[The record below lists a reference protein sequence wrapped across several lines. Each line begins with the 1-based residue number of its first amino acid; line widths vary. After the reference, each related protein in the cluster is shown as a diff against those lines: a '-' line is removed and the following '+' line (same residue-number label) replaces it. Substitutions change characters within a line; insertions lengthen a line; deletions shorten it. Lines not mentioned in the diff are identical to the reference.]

1 MSTWEERQEKI
12 KEVFKNYSAQDIVNS
27 LFCSSLWLPN
37 ISSQIKHIYLA
48 AFFISCQPEL
58 FKRNNQIDDYT
69 KFSSLMSRLIPL
81 LPSFPLEEDYFPEA
95 DWGEIKFFFDDRIYR
110 IFYGNEITDIYDY
123 LSMFEIMYAPINDK
137 FVEKIG
143 RSPSKELSICL
154 NFQNEVLSSISQA
167 AIPEDKLKSIQIGHY
182 EVPEQEFW
190 LSVNNFLQRNDIQ
203 IPQTIVKNYTVE
215 IGSSRFPGRESFI
228 EAVIYG
234 RLAQSFFVLIEG
246 KPYWLNPRRFSCILI
261 EEWFQLYHDNKNVL
275 FEKKDMEFFYA
286 SASLGRFIDQRV
298 KGRNKFRCVS
308 AVYEN
313 NHPHEILFSFA
324 TIYEHELLLFYLL
337 SVDETLISQKISAVE
352 EAIKL
357 IRKKPHT
364 LALHLK
370 RQNVQFRS
378 NDGQRDLGIRV
389 IAIYPNVC
397 IQGVVNTVDIPE
409 SFSGSFI
416 GMTDFLG
423 IFDETQSIDE
433 FIDFLDHI
441 QKDESPITPMASLMD
456 RYAAYKDSHKIIVD
470 GANRVDMIALDPHWG
485 SSFKY
490 KKLSEFWSLYPD
502 RNYFDHPRS
511 WRIKKESSTRVRL
524 DARGYLGCALFT
536 KVNNANFFFTAPFG
550 EMTYEEAKLT
560 DMLLMCLEDYFSS
573 IGQRLM
579 SLAIFQRYNEFNIN
593 IFPDTLVTRECD
605 TFKHL
610 NSFLTG
616 LNVYNGEAGFIKHNI
631 VGVRMVY
638 SFEKALKQFSDCTN
652 SLYESELFLYVAKL
666 LDALNPDAEADKTF
680 EEIKIEFGSKKPR
693 YKVHQLSMG
702 VCFNHL
708 SGLSLSPE
716 IYEFKKAR
724 KEVACL
730 AKKLGV
736 KSGVYELSEAKTLI
750 NEVRRGAVKIIDVT
764 ICEFD
769 HSSLVILLMKNLERL
784 MHHVK
789 ADLELIEKSVELD
802 VDYDRSKKY
811 AKIHSD
817 YLSAHRNYRYLI
829 EKVIQHSKAGK
840 KKPLDAD
847 IKYLLA
853 FADEIHVFYEASDL
867 LHYSIAP
874 VLLEVSDSYIFRI
887 KDKGEIEGKTSS
899 YGEVLAS
906 HQIYNDSNTEKSL
919 WEKEELEAYL
929 DKLDA
934 AFKEEFGFTFRN
946 MQDFCDILAAWPNFN
961 KTAEASDLY
970 SADEAAIIDICK
982 QHLKNIKLSE
992 ISGLVQSLTL
1002 DQKHMLTILGKTV
1015 AKSKFLKADSNGR
1028 MILETL
1034 IKKGILVDYNAG
1046 NVFLRENEGQQISRP
1061 DEIQDRKFDEIWDDL
1076 HPHEADDL
1084 PVWEINKRPNR
1095 YIAKPLIRIGN
1106 NIFWGP
1112 YSVDKTQKNWLSRVM
1127 NGDMPFDLQ
1136 KPKVVTVI
1144 EKRKQDIERK
1154 IVEHVFDFTRQTTS
1168 YIEKELYLHKRDKNS
1183 GYPDDL
1189 GDFDVIA
1196 FWSKHNVLLNIECKD
1211 LTGGYCPKDS
1221 KKLREALFGDKKGDG
1236 YIGRVEYRETYLR
1249 NNLVK
1254 IFKTLNWTNPSG
1266 HTKVVSLFVS
1276 RSHYY
1281 WYLFPPYQTDVRFVK
1296 VSMLKNALDEL
1307 SGDKKIAEHNGA
1319 KICIKD

>member
-1 MSTWEERQEKI
+1 MLTWEKRQEKI
-12 KEVFKNYSAQDIVNS
+12 KAVFQNYSVQDVINS
-27 LFCSSLWLPN
+27 LLCSSLWLPN
-37 ISSQIKHIYLA
+37 ISSQIKHIYLTA
-48 AFFISCQPEL
+48 LLISCRPDL
-58 FKRNNQIDDYT
+58 FKKINQINDYD
-69 KFSSLMSRLIPL
+69 KFSELISCLIPL
-81 LPSFPLEEDYFPEA
+81 LPSFPAAEDYFPEP
-95 DWGEIKFFFDDRIYR
+95 DWGEAKFFFNDNISK

-123 LSMFEIMYAPINDK
+123 LSMFEIMYIPFDDK
-137 FVEKIG
+137 FIKKIG
-143 RSPSKELSICL
+143 RSPSEELSVCL
-154 NFQNEVLSSISQA
+154 NFQNEILSSISQS
-167 AIPEDKLKSIQIGHY
+167 ISEEKLKSIYLGHY
-182 EVPEQEFW
+182 EVPEKGFW
-190 LSVNNFLQRNDIQ
+190 VAINNYLQHNDMHV
-203 IPQTIVKNYTVE
+203 PQAIITNYSAE
-215 IGSSRFPGRESFI
+215 IGSGQFSNNEDFM

-234 RLAQSFFVLIEG
+234 RLAQYFFILVDG
-246 KPYWLNPRRFSCILI
+246 KPYLLNPRRFSCILI
-261 EEWFQLYHDNKNVL
+261 EEWYRLYEANKNDL
-275 FEKKDMEFFYA
+275 CKKKDMEYFYT
-286 SASLGRFIDQRV
+286 SVSLGRFIDQRV
-298 KGRNKFRCVS
+298 KGHNKFRCVS

-337 SVDETLISQKISAVE
+337 PVDATLIGQKISAVE

-357 IRKKPHT
+357 IRKKPYT

-378 NDGQRDLGIRV
+378 SDGQRDLGVRI

-397 IQGVVNTVDIPE
+397 IQGVINTVDIPK
-409 SFSGSFI
+409 SFSGTFM

-433 FIDFLDHI
+433 FIDFLEHI

-490 KKLSEFWSLYPD
+490 KKLSEFWLLYPD

-511 WRIKKESSTRVRL
+511 WRIKKESSTRVRM
-524 DARGYLGCALFT
+524 DARGYFGCALFA
-536 KVNNANFFFTAPFG
+536 KVEHTNFFFTAPFG

-573 IGQRLM
+573 LGQKLM
-579 SLAIFQRYNEFNIN
+579 PIEIFQRYREFNIN
-593 IFPDTLVTRECD
+593 IFPDTLVTRERG

-610 NSFLTG
+610 NSFLNE
-616 LNVYNGEAGFIKHNI
+616 LDVYNGEAGFIKHNI

-666 LDALNPDAEADKTF
+666 FDALNPDTEADKTF
-680 EEIKIEFGSKKPR
+680 MEIKAEFGSKKPR

-708 SGLSLSPE
+708 SGLFLPPE
-716 IYEFKKAR
+716 IYEFKRAR
-724 KEVACL
+724 KEIACL
-730 AKKLGV
+730 AKKLDI
-736 KSGVYELSEAKTLI
+736 KSCVYELNEAKVLI
-750 NEVRRGAVKIIDVT
+750 NKVRGVAVKIIDAM
-764 ICEFD
+764 IGQFD
-769 HSSLVILLMKNLERL
+769 CPNLVVLLMKNLERL

-802 VDYDRSKKY
+802 VDYDRNKKY

-829 EKVIQHSKAGK
+829 EKAVQHSKAGE

-874 VLLEVSDSYIFRI
+874 VLLEVTDSYIFRI

-906 HQIYNDSNTEKSL
+906 HQIYNDPNTEKSL
-919 WEKEELEAYL
+919 WEKDELEAYL

-934 AFKEEFGFTFRN
+934 AFKDEFGFTFRN
-946 MQDFCDILAAWPNFN
+946 MQDFCDILATWPNFN
-961 KTAEASDLY
+961 KTVEASDLY
-970 SADEAAIIDICK
+970 SADEATIIDICK
-982 QHLKNIKLSE
+982 QHLKNITPAE
-992 ISGLVQSLTL
+992 ISKLIQSLTL
-1002 DQKHMLTILGKTV
+1002 DQNHMLSILGDK
-1015 AKSKFLKADSNGR
+1015 
-1028 MILETL
+1028 
-1034 IKKGILVDYNAG
+1034 
-1046 NVFLRENEGQQISRP
+1046 NESQ
-1061 DEIQDRKFDEIWDDL
+1061 
-1076 HPHEADDL
+1076 DL

-1095 YIAKPLIRIGN
+1095 YIVKSLIKIGN

-1136 KPKVVTVI
+1136 KPKVVAVI
-1144 EKRKQDIERK
+1144 EKRKQDIECK
-1154 IVEHVFDFTRQTTS
+1154 IVEHVFGFMKQSTS
-1168 YIEKELYLHKRDKNS
+1168 CVEKELYLHKRDKSS
-1183 GYPDDL
+1183 GYPEDL

-1196 FWSKHNVLLNIECKD
+1196 FWPEHNVLLNIECKD
-1211 LTGGYCPKDS
+1211 LIGGYCPKDS
-1221 KKLREALFGDKKGDG
+1221 KRLREKLFGDKKGDG
-1236 YIGRVEYRETYLR
+1236 YIGRVEYREMYLK
-1249 NNLVK
+1249 NNLSK
-1254 IFKTLNWTNPSG
+1254 IFKTLNWANPNG
-1266 HTKVVSLFVS
+1266 HAKVVSLFIS

-1307 SGDKKIAEHNGA
+1307 SGDKKVTEHDGA
-1319 KICIKD
+1319 KICVKD

>member
-1 MSTWEERQEKI
+1 MITWEERQEKI
-12 KEVFKNYSAQDIVNS
+12 KEIFQDYSVQDVIHS

-37 ISSQIKHIYLA
+37 ISSQIKHIYLTA
-48 AFFISCQPEL
+48 LLISCKPDI
-58 FKRNNQIDDYT
+58 FKENNQIVDYN
-69 KFSSLMSRLIPL
+69 KFSELISRLIPL
-81 LPSFPLEEDYFPEA
+81 LPSFPTAEDYFPEP
-95 DWGEIKFFFDDRIYR
+95 DWGEVKFFFNDEIYK

-123 LSMFEIMYAPINDK
+123 LSMFEIMHVPFDDK
-137 FVEKIG
+137 FIKKIG
-143 RSPSKELSICL
+143 RSPSEELSVCL
-154 NFQNEVLSSISQA
+154 NFQNEILSSISQS
-167 AIPEDKLKSIQIGHY
+167 ISEEKLKSIDLGHY
-182 EVPEQEFW
+182 EISEKGFWMAINNYLQHNDMHVPQA
-190 LSVNNFLQRNDIQ
+190 I
-203 IPQTIVKNYTVE
+203 IKNYSAE
-215 IGSSRFPGRESFI
+215 IGSGQFPNNKDFM
-228 EAVIYG
+228 EAVICG
-234 RLAQSFFVLIEG
+234 RLAQYFFILVDG
-246 KPYWLNPRRFSCILI
+246 KPYLLNPRRFSCILI
-261 EEWFQLYHDNKNVL
+261 EEWYRLYDANKNDL
-275 FEKKDMEFFYA
+275 CEKKDMEYFST
-286 SASLGRFIDQRV
+286 SASLRRFIDQRV
-298 KGRNKFRCVS
+298 KGHNKFRCVS

-324 TIYEHELLLFYLL
+324 TIHEHELLLFYLL
-337 SVDETLISQKISAVE
+337 PVDETLIGQKILAVE

-357 IRKKPHT
+357 IRKKPYT

-378 NDGQRDLGIRV
+378 SDVQRDLGVKV

-397 IQGVVNTVDIPE
+397 IQGVINTIDIPE
-409 SFSGSFI
+409 SFSGTFI

-433 FIDFLDHI
+433 FVDFLEHI
-441 QKDESPITPMASLMD
+441 EKDGAPIAPMASLMD
-456 RYAAYKDSHKIIVD
+456 RYAAYKDSNKIIVG
-470 GANRVDMIALDPHWG
+470 GADHVDWIALDPHWG

-490 KKLSEFWSLYPD
+490 KKLSEFWSQFPD

-511 WRIKKESSTRVRL
+511 WRLIKESSTRVRL
-524 DARGYLGCALFT
+524 DARGYLGCAFFT

-573 IGQRLM
+573 LGQRLM
-579 SLAIFQRYNEFNIN
+579 SLEIFQRYNEFNIN

-610 NSFLTG
+610 NSFLKD
-616 LNVYNGEAGFIKHNI
+616 LNVYNGEAGLIKRNV

-638 SFEKALKQFSDCTN
+638 SSEKALKQFSDCTN
-652 SLYESELFLYVAKL
+652 SFYETELFLYTVKL
-666 LDALNPDAEADKTF
+666 LNTLNPDTGADKTF
-680 EEIKIEFGSKKPR
+680 VEIQSEFSSKKPR

-708 SGLSLSPE
+708 SGTSLSAE

-724 KEVACL
+724 KEIAYL
-730 AKKLGV
+730 AKKLDV
-736 KSGVYELSEAKTLI
+736 KSGVYELSEAKSLI
-750 NEVRRGAVKIIDVT
+750 NEVRRGAVKIIDAM
-764 ICEFD
+764 ICEFNY
-769 HSSLVILLMKNLERL
+769 SSFVILLMKNLERL

-811 AKIHSD
+811 AKIHSN
-817 YLSAHRNYRYLI
+817 YLSDHRNYRYLI
-829 EKVIQHSKAGK
+829 EKAVQHSKNGE

-867 LHYSIAP
+867 LNYSIAP

-906 HQIYNDSNTEKSL
+906 HQIYNDPNTEKSL
-919 WEKEELEAYL
+919 WEKEELEVYL

-946 MQDFCDILAAWPNFN
+946 MQDFCDILATWPNFN
-961 KTAEASDLY
+961 KTAEVSDFY
-970 SADEAAIIDICK
+970 SADEATIIDICK
-982 QHLKNIKLSE
+982 QHLKNITPAE
-992 ISGLVQSLTL
+992 ISKLIQSLTL
-1002 DQKHMLTILGKTV
+1002 DQNHMLLILGDK
-1015 AKSKFLKADSNGR
+1015 
-1028 MILETL
+1028 
-1034 IKKGILVDYNAG
+1034 
-1046 NVFLRENEGQQISRP
+1046 NESQ
-1061 DEIQDRKFDEIWDDL
+1061 
-1076 HPHEADDL
+1076 DL

-1095 YIAKPLIRIGN
+1095 YIVKSLIKIGN

-1112 YSVDKTQKNWLSRVM
+1112 YSVDKTQKNWLNRVM
-1127 NGDMPFDLQ
+1127 NGGMPFDLQ
-1136 KPKVVTVI
+1136 KPKVVAVI
-1144 EKRKQDIERK
+1144 EKRKQNIECK
-1154 IVEHVFDFTRQTTS
+1154 IVEHVFGFMKQS
-1168 YIEKELYLHKRDKNS
+1168 APCVEKELYLHKRDKSS
-1183 GYPDDL
+1183 GYPEDL

-1196 FWSKHNVLLNIECKD
+1196 FWPKHNVLLNIECKD
-1211 LTGGYCPKDS
+1211 LTGGYCLKDS
-1221 KKLREALFGDKKGDG
+1221 KRLRKKLFGDKKDDG

-1249 NNLVK
+1249 NNLAK
-1254 IFKTLNWTNPSG
+1254 IFKTLNWANPSG

-1281 WYLFPPYQTDVRFVK
+1281 WYLFPPYQTDVRFAK
-1296 VSMLKNALDEL
+1296 ISMLKDFLDEL
-1307 SGDKKIAEHNGA
+1307 IGKKSNE
-1319 KICIKD
+1319 

>member
-1 MSTWEERQEKI
+1 MNEVVDEDALSWEDRQEKI
-12 KEVFKNYSAQDIVNS
+12 RQVFKDYSAQDVANS
-27 LFCSSLWLPN
+27 LLCSSLWLPN

-48 AFFISCQPEL
+48 ALLISCQPEL
-58 FKRNNQIDDYT
+58 FKKSNQILSYE
-69 KFSSLMSRLIPL
+69 KFSELISRIIPV
-81 LPSFPLEEDYFPEA
+81 LPSFPMEEDYFPEA
-95 DWGEIKFFFDDRIYR
+95 DWGEIKYFFSENIYK

-123 LSMFEIMYAPINDK
+123 LSMFEIMYVPFDEEFIK
-137 FVEKIG
+137 KIG
-143 RSPSKELSICL
+143 RSPSEELTACL
-154 NFQNEVLSSISQA
+154 GFQDKILSSISQP
-167 AIPEDKLKSIQIGHY
+167 ISEEKLKSIELGHY
-182 EVPEQEFW
+182 EIPEKEFW
-190 LSVNNFLQRNDIQ
+190 LSVNSFLQRKDMQ
-203 IPQTIVKNYTVE
+203 IPEATIKNYSIET
-215 IGSSRFPGRESFI
+215 GSGQFPSQKDFI
-228 EAVIYG
+228 EAVIHG
-234 RLAQSFFVLIEG
+234 RLAQSYFVVIDG
-246 KPYWLNPRRFSCILI
+246 NPCWLNPRRFSCILI
-261 EEWFQLYHDNKNVL
+261 EEWYQLYNANINDL
-275 FEKKDMEFFYA
+275 LEKKDMETFHT

-298 KGRNKFRCVS
+298 KGHNKFRCAS
-308 AVYEN
+308 AVYKN
-313 NHPHEILFSFA
+313 NRPHEILFSFA
-324 TIYEHELLLFYLL
+324 VIHSHELLLFYLL
-337 SVDETLISQKISAVE
+337 PVEEALIAQKILAVE
-352 EAIKL
+352 EAVKL

-364 LALHLK
+364 LGLHLK

-378 NDGQRDLGIRV
+378 SDNERDLEVRV
-389 IAIYPNVC
+389 IAIYPNIC
-397 IQGVVNTVDIPE
+397 IQGVINTVDIPK
-409 SFSGSFI
+409 SFSGTFM
-416 GMTDFLG
+416 GLTDFLG

-433 FIDFLDHI
+433 FVDFLDHLE
-441 QKDESPITPMASLMD
+441 KDDAPIAPMASLMD
-456 RYAAYKDSHKIIVD
+456 RYAAYKDSNKIIVD
-470 GANRVDMIALDPHWG
+470 GADHVDWIALDPHWG

-490 KKLSEFWSLYPD
+490 KRLSEFWALFPD

-511 WRIKKESSTRVRL
+511 WRLIKESSTRVRL

-536 KVNNANFFFTAPFG
+536 KVKHANFFFTAPFG

-593 IFPDTLVTRECD
+593 IFPDALVTRERD

-610 NSFLTG
+610 NSFLAE

-652 SLYESELFLYVAKL
+652 SFYETELFLYTAKML
-666 LDALNPDAEADKTF
+666 NMLNPDTGADKTF
-680 EEIKIEFGSKKPR
+680 AGIQSECSSKKPR

-708 SGLSLSPE
+708 SGLSLSAE
-716 IYEFKKAR
+716 IYEFKKTR
-724 KEVACL
+724 KEIACL

-736 KSGVYELSEAKTLI
+736 KSGVYELSEAKSLI
-750 NEVRRGAVKIIDVT
+750 NEVRSGSVKIIDAM
-764 ICEFD
+764 ICEFNY
-769 HSSLVILLMKNLERL
+769 SRLVILLMKNLERL

-811 AKIHSD
+811 AKIHSN
-817 YLSAHRNYRYLI
+817 YLSDHRNYRYLI
-829 EKVIQHSKAGK
+829 EKAVQHSKNGE

-887 KDKGEIEGKTSS
+887 KDKGEIKGKTSS

-906 HQIYNDSNTEKSL
+906 HQIYNDPNTEKSL
-919 WEKEELEAYL
+919 WEKNELEVYL

-934 AFKEEFGFTFRN
+934 AFKEELGFTFRN
-946 MQDFCDILAAWPNFN
+946 MQDFCDILATWPNFN
-961 KTAEASDLY
+961 KTAEVSDFY
-970 SADEAAIIDICK
+970 SADEATIIDICK
-982 QHLKNIKLSE
+982 EHLKNITPAE
-992 ISGLVQSLTL
+992 ISKLIQSLTL
-1002 DQKHMLTILGKTV
+1002 DQNHMLLILGDK
-1015 AKSKFLKADSNGR
+1015 
-1028 MILETL
+1028 
-1034 IKKGILVDYNAG
+1034 
-1046 NVFLRENEGQQISRP
+1046 NESQ
-1061 DEIQDRKFDEIWDDL
+1061 
-1076 HPHEADDL
+1076 DL

-1095 YIAKPLIRIGN
+1095 YIVKSLIKIGN

-1112 YSVDKTQKNWLSRVM
+1112 YSVDKTQKNWLNRVM

-1136 KPKVVTVI
+1136 KPKVVAVI
-1144 EKRKQDIERK
+1144 EKRKQDIECK
-1154 IVEHVFDFTRQTTS
+1154 IVEHVFGCMKQS
-1168 YIEKELYLHKRDKNS
+1168 APCVEKELYLHKRDKSS
-1183 GYPDDL
+1183 GYPEDL
-1189 GDFDVIA
+1189 GDFDVIT
-1196 FWSKHNVLLNIECKD
+1196 FWPKHNVLLNIECKD

-1221 KKLREALFGDKKGDG
+1221 KRLRERLFGDKKGDG

-1254 IFKTLNWTNPSG
+1254 IFKTLNWANPSG

-1281 WYLFPPYQTDVRFVK
+1281 WYLFPPYQTDVRFAK
-1296 VSMLKNALDEL
+1296 VSMLKDFLDEL
-1307 SGDKKIAEHNGA
+1307 IGKKSHE
-1319 KICIKD
+1319 